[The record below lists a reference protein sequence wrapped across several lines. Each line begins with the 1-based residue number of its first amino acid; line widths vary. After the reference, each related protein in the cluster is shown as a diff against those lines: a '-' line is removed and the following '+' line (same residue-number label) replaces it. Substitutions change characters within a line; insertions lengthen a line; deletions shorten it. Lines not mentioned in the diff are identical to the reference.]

1 MGLEYKECEDGIC
14 IFQKERPKAV
24 NYIKTSVYPG
34 FPTDMQSVTMSV
46 AAYSDGKTV
55 FEESIFENR
64 FGVAGQLKRWEQTY
78 RLIKIWLML
87 PAEADLPEQ
96 MLPELI

>member
-1 MGLEYKECEDGIC
+1 MYTRAWGLSTKSAKYGNTR

-24 NYIKTSVYPG
+24 DYIKTSVYPG

-55 FEESIFENR
+55 FEEKHI
-64 FGVAGQLKRWEQTY
+64 
-78 RLIKIWLML
+78 
-87 PAEADLPEQ
+87 
-96 MLPELI
+96 